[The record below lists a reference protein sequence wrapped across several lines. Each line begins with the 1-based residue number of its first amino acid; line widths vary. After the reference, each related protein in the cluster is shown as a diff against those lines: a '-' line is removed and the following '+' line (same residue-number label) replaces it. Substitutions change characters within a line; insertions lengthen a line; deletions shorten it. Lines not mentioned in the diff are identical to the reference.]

1 MAVQPILSTDKL
13 QSGFRAKYNTTVNEI
28 IISATDNGDGTAALN
43 QYDATNIPL
52 DLTTSFFTKAEITAL
67 LAALVPAVPPV
78 TRVEFQKTGD
88 INGLIDLSAETTIP
102 EFPMFILYPTAGGE
116 AQPASFDPVTLII
129 SGVEYNVEYL
139 IVFIG

>member
-13 QSGFRAKYNTTVNEI
+13 QSGFRAKYNSSVNEI

-43 QYDATNIPL
+43 QYDSTNIQL
-52 DLTTSFFTKAEITAL
+52 DLTTSFFTKSEITAL
-67 LAALVPAVPPV
+67 LAGLVPVSPV
-78 TRVEFQKTGD
+78 LRVEFQKTGD
-88 INGLIDLSAETTIP
+88 INGEIDLSLETTIP
-102 EFPMFILYPTAGGE
+102 EFPMVILYPTAGGV

-129 SGVEYNVEYL
+129 SGIEYNVEYL

>member
-1 MAVQPILSTDKL
+1 M
-13 QSGFRAKYNTTVNEI
+13 
-28 IISATDNGDGTAALN
+28 N

-52 DLTTSFFTKAEITAL
+52 NLTTSFFTKTEITAL

-78 TRVEFQKTGD
+78 TRVEFQKTGN
-88 INGLIDLSAETTIP
+88 ISGEIDLSAETTIP
-102 EFPMFILYPTAGGE
+102 EFPVMVLYPVLGGI
-116 AQPASFDPVTLII
+116 AQPANFDPVTLII